1 MSLMPSFKP
10 GGSLTKA
17 ANDQMIRAPRPTG
30 RSKTPHLMTL
40 VDVKPLKKRRPTISE
55 MLDDPLVQL
64 SHTTEWIVET
74 LRKSDSNAF
83 PIDNLNWL
91 IGRPPY

>member
-1 MSLMPSFKP
+1 MAHYK
-10 GGSLTKA
+10 
-17 ANDQMIRAPRPTG
+17 RC

-40 VDVKPLKKRRPTISE
+40 VDVKPLKKRRSAIG
-55 MLDDPLVQL
+55 MLDHPLVQL

-83 PIDNLNWL
+83 PINNLNWL
-91 IGRPPY
+91 IGRPHDTASQNLRMQCSEVQAQSVYRQS